1 MKHLFTQLGS
11 LFFDS
16 EPVESVVGSGTNLAA
31 VLGASPAALP
41 LAAVVGAQLRAE
53 CRVPTVLICVWSDD
67 EIEIPAGGFA
77 IPGARRLAARLSR
90 RNLAAVA
97 RGRLVWHRLS
107 QDSGRVF
114 SEVQRISAAVDV
126 PVIVVIAGA
135 RDQAIECLIEECD
148 ATFISLPDW
157 ADRSLTHVALSTGV
171 EQDSSMIIC
180 RSLPRAFRRVALSG
194 MKWFGATRCA
204 LNMVVVS
211 RCEGDLQP

>member
-1 MKHLFTQLGS
+1 MKHLFRQAGS
-11 LFFDS
+11 LFLDS
-16 EPVESVVGSGTNLAA
+16 EPAESVVGSGTNLAA
-31 VLGASPAALP
+31 VLGASQAALP
-41 LAAVVGAQLRAE
+41 LAAVVEAQLRAE
-53 CRVPTVLICVWSDD
+53 CSVPTVLICVWSDD

-135 RDQAIECLIEECD
+135 RDQGIEGLIEECD
-148 ATFISLPDW
+148 TAFISLPDW
-157 ADRSLTHVALSTGV
+157 ADRSLVQVALLTV
-171 EQDSSMIIC
+171 AEQNSSPVIC

-194 MKWFGATRCA
+194 MRWFGATGCA
-204 LNMVVVS
+204 LNMAVVS
-211 RCEGDLQP
+211 NCEGDLER